1 MSLISRIPKNIDT
14 SRELIGDREYYML
27 NRKWNGARIRYNH
40 CLPTAELST
49 LDLSCNSFK
58 AVTVLGSVGGKLS
71 PRRDPKKPLPMAS
84 QRPGFFFWIP
94 PNVTY
99 FSWLEKV
106 RALRYLEVQFD
117 VEQLERILGEDL
129 DFGRINRPSD
139 PRHENRIAT
148 CASLIANACLA
159 GVDDRLYGESLVAAF
174 LAATHKELGRDATS
188 NESGLVPWQLRI
200 TKAYIEENFR
210 EDIGLKELADL
221 TQLSQSRFARGFRIS
236 TGVPPYSWAL
246 RRRVEAAGHLLAS
259 TNIPVSEIAVQVGF
273 ADQSHLTKAFR
284 RALGT
289 TPAAWRRDQK
299 K

>member
-1 MSLISRIPKNIDT
+1 MSLVSRIPKNIDT
-14 SRELIGDREYYML
+14 CYEVIGDREYYML
-27 NRKWNGARIRYNH
+27 NRTWNGASIRYNH
-40 CLPTAELST
+40 CIPTSDLSY

-58 AVTVLGSVGGKLS
+58 VVAVLGRVGGILS
-71 PRRDPKKPLPMAS
+71 PRRDPNKPLPMAA

-99 FSWLEKV
+99 WSWLEKV

-117 VEQLERILGEDL
+117 LGQLERILGDELDL
-129 DFGRINRPSD
+129 GRINRPSD
-139 PRHENRIAT
+139 PRHDERIAT
-148 CASLIANACLA
+148 CADLLANACLSSA
-159 GVDDRLYGESLVAAF
+159 EERLYGDSLVAAF
-174 LAATHKELGRDATS
+174 LAATHKELNRQATS

-200 TKAYIEENFR
+200 AKCYIEEHFR
-210 EDIGLKELADL
+210 RDISLAELANL

-236 TGVPPYSWAL
+236 TGIPPYSWAL
-246 RRRVEAAGHLLAS
+246 RRRIAAAEQLLAT
-259 TNIPVSEIAVQVGF
+259 TNTPLSDIAVQIGF

-299 K
+299 R

>member
-14 SRELIGDREYYML
+14 SHEWIGDREYYML
-27 NRKWNGARIRYNH
+27 NRKWNGASIRYNH
-40 CLPTAELST
+40 CLPTAEISA

-58 AVTVLGSVGGKLS
+58 VVAVLGHVGGKLS
-71 PRRDPKKPLPMAS
+71 PRRDPQKPLPMAS

-99 FSWLEKV
+99 FSWVEKV

-117 VEQLERILGEDL
+117 VEQLERILGNDL

-139 PRHENRIAT
+139 PRHDSRIAT
-148 CASLIANACLA
+148 CASLLANACLA
-159 GVDDRLYGESLVAAF
+159 GAEDKLYGNSLVAAF
-174 LAATHKELGRDATS
+174 LAATHKELSREAAS
-188 NESGLVPWQLRI
+188 NESGLVPWQLRLA
-200 TKAYIEENFR
+200 KSYIEEYFR
-210 EDIGLKELADL
+210 QDISLAELANL
-221 TQLSQSRFARGFRIS
+221 THLSQSRFSRAFRIS

-246 RRRVEAAGHLLAS
+246 RRRVEAAEHLLAS
-259 TNIPVSEIAVQVGF
+259 TDIPVSEIAVQVGF
-273 ADQSHLTKAFR
+273 ADQSHLTKTFR
-284 RALGT
+284 RARGT